1 MPEPPPESTPGHRE
15 DHSREPA
22 SSVPPVRP
30 TAPLVWLLLLIGA
43 LAALWYLYARTD
55 PALETPPLE
64 SAVPAVDQGVD
75 QAVKDEAPLEESS
88 AEDPTAT
95 PSSTTP
101 AAPARPR
108 PQDRDAE
115 PATQVQPTYPAA
127 ALRVREEGTVL
138 LRVEVDATGRPVSVE
153 VQRSSRSRDLDRAAR
168 DAVQQW
174 TFEPAIRDGRPASST
189 VTVPVDFSIGD
200 P

>member
-1 MPEPPPESTPGHRE
+1 MPEPPPESASGHRQ

-22 SSVPPVRP
+22 SSVPPARA

-55 PALETPPLE
+55 PVLEMPPLE
-64 SAVPAVDQGVD
+64 SAVPAVDQAVEDVD
-75 QAVKDEAPLEESS
+75 PPEESS
-88 AEDPTAT
+88 AEDSTAT

-127 ALRVREEGTVL
+127 ALRVREEGSVL
-138 LRVEVDATGRPVSVE
+138 LRVEVDATGRPVAVE

-174 TFEPAIRDGRPASST
+174 TFKPAIRDGRPVPST

>member
-1 MPEPPPESTPGHRE
+1 MPEPPPESASGHRE

-22 SSVPPVRP
+22 SSVPPARA

-64 SAVPAVDQGVD
+64 SAVPAVDQ
-75 QAVKDEAPLEESS
+75 AVEDVAPPEESS
-88 AEDPTAT
+88 AEDSTAT

-174 TFEPAIRDGRPASST
+174 TFEPAIRDGRPVPST

>member
-22 SSVPPVRP
+22 SSVPPVRT

-64 SAVPAVDQGVD
+64 SAVPAVDQ
-75 QAVKDEAPLEESS
+75 AVEDEAPPEESS
-88 AEDPTAT
+88 AEDSTAT
-95 PSSTTP
+95 RSSTTP

-115 PATQVQPTYPAA
+115 PATQVQPTYPPA

>member
-1 MPEPPPESTPGHRE
+1 M
-15 DHSREPA
+15 
-22 SSVPPVRP
+22 
-30 TAPLVWLLLLIGA
+30 
-43 LAALWYLYARTD
+43 
-55 PALETPPLE
+55 
-64 SAVPAVDQGVD
+64 
-75 QAVKDEAPLEESS
+75 
-88 AEDPTAT
+88 
-95 PSSTTP
+95 
-101 AAPARPR
+101 
-108 PQDRDAE
+108 
-115 PATQVQPTYPAA
+115 QPTYPAA